1 MTWHPSVD
9 AISAYAINR
18 LPSSQA
24 WSIEAHVAGCDPC
37 RRGAAY
43 LPGPARL
50 EAIWEATLEQVDAPR
65 RSVVEKALG
74 AVGVPEHLARLLAA
88 TPSLTV
94 PWLAAVTVVLGLGLA
109 MAWSSAGDPAP
120 SARSGLFPFLLLA
133 PLVPLAGVA
142 VAFGPVVDPAYE
154 VAVASPFHGFRL
166 LLIRTVAVV
175 ATSTTVALALALLL
189 PNAGVMAAAWILPS
203 LALASAALAASTF
216 VSPLVAAGGCAL
228 VWLVGVTV
236 IEVGPRTLVAFGRTG
251 QLLFAVALATAVIL
265 VVLRRES
272 FEIGRR
278 R

>member
-1 MTWHPSVD
+1 
-9 AISAYAINR
+9 
-18 LPSSQA
+18 
-24 WSIEAHVAGCDPC
+24 
-37 RRGAAY
+37 
-43 LPGPARL
+43 
-50 EAIWEATLEQVDAPR
+50 
-65 RSVVEKALG
+65 
-74 AVGVPEHLARLLAA
+74 
-88 TPSLTV
+88 
-94 PWLAAVTVVLGLGLA
+94 
-109 MAWSSAGDPAP
+109 
-120 SARSGLFPFLLLA
+120 
-133 PLVPLAGVA
+133 
-142 VAFGPVVDPAYE
+142 VDPAYE

-236 IEVGPRTLVAFGRTG
+236 IEVGPRTLVAFDSTG